1 MPRLV
6 NPPTTLRNRNRIT
19 NKYRLK
25 IHKGDIDTDPFIPD
39 EEDEKSRSNLA
50 VAGVDQDD
58 ANVSPLLQSHHAT
71 SPNRC
76 GGVFR
81 GSAY

>member
-6 NPPTTLRNRNRIT
+6 HPPTTLRNRNRIT

-25 IHKGDIDTDPFIPD
+25 IIHGNIDTDPFIPD
-39 EEDEKSRSNLA
+39 EDDEKSRSNLA

-58 ANVSPLLQSHHAT
+58 ANVSFAWPRVRVAT
-71 SPNRC
+71 WP
-76 GGVFR
+76 V
-81 GSAY
+81 AV